1 MKTTKIFISI
11 LTAIWLFGLAPEG
24 FPQDYPTKAIRLI
37 VPYAAGGGTDVLAR
51 TLQNPLGKE
60 LGTNIVV
67 ENISA
72 GATKVGTLELLK
84 ARPDGYTLLL
94 VGPEVYVG
102 YYYSGT
108 YEFKPW
114 ERLTFIGNT
123 GEEPYGFVEIR
134 TDGPYQTWAEL
145 VKYAKQNPGKVTGG
159 GPGAGGMVNL
169 IFNEITKDAG
179 IDARY
184 IPFDGSGP
192 AKNALLGGHLDF
204 RCCMPSEAIIMIRA
218 GKTKGIAVS
227 SPERFMDLKDVP
239 TFKEL
244 GIGKSLENP
253 MITKAIFGPPNL
265 PQNRVDKI
273 AKALEKV
280 VNGPDFAQYGQKFL
294 YQPKFKDGK
303 QTKEETIKFDTIF
316 GPKFEALYKK
326 LRK

>member
-1 MKTTKIFISI
+1 MKTTKIFIVI
-11 LTAIWLFGLAPEG
+11 LTVGWLFFLAPEG
-24 FPQDYPTKAIRLI
+24 FTQDYPTKPIRLI

-60 LGTNIVV
+60 LGTTIVV

-72 GATKVGTLELLK
+72 GTTKVATLELMK
-84 ARPDGYTLLL
+84 AKPDGYSLLL

-108 YEFKPW
+108 YDFKPW

-123 GEEPYGFVEIR
+123 GEEPYGFLEIR
-134 TDGPYQTWAEL
+134 ADAPYQNWAEL
-145 VKYAKQNPGKVTGG
+145 VRYAKQNPGKVTGG

-169 IFNEITKDAG
+169 IFNDITNDAG
-179 IDARY
+179 MDARY
-184 IPFDGSGP
+184 VPFDGAGP
-192 AKNALLGGHLDF
+192 AKNALLGGHIDF

-218 GKTKGIAVS
+218 GKTKGIGVS

-244 GIGKSLENP
+244 GIGKNLENP

-265 PQNRVDKI
+265 PQNRVEII
-273 AKALEKV
+273 AQALEKV
-280 VNGPDFAQYGQKFL
+280 VNGPEFAQYGQKFL

-303 QTKEETIKFDTIF
+303 RTKEETIKFDQIF
-316 GPKFEALYKK
+316 GPKLEALYKK